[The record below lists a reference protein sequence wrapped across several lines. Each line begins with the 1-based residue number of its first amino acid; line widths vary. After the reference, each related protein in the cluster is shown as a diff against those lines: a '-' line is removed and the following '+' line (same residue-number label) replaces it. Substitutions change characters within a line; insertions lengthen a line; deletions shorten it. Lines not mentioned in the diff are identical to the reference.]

1 MAIGEVDIIAGAPGL
16 VVFCEV
22 KSRATDAFGGPL
34 AAVGFAKQRRLR
46 RLAATWL
53 ATERP
58 GVVGVRFDVAAIT
71 GTTLEMII
79 AAF

>member
-1 MAIGEVDIIAGAPGL
+1 MAIGEVDIIAGMPGL

-34 AAVGFAKQRRLR
+34 AAVGLAKQRRLR

-58 GVVGVRFDVAAIT
+58 GAVGVRFDVAAIT
-71 GTTLEMII
+71 GTTLEMVV